1 MSYAVF
7 ERLKMLHF
15 WVEAISVTCHCTL
28 PPVCSLTLHI
38 VFLILGPKLIVL
50 EQPSG
55 MLKIAMLV
63 TSSLTANVSNLLVF

>member
-15 WVEAISVTCHCTL
+15 WVEAISVSCHYTL
-28 PPVCSLTLHI
+28 PPVCSLTIHV

-55 MLKIAMLV
+55 MPKIAMLV
-63 TSSLTANVSNLLVF
+63 TSSLTENVSNLLVF

>member
-1 MSYAVF
+1 MSHAVF

-15 WVEAISVTCHCTL
+15 WVEAVSVSCHYTL

-38 VFLILGPKLIVL
+38 LFLVLGPKVIVL

-55 MLKIAMLV
+55 TLEIAMSV
-63 TSSLTANVSNLLVF
+63 TSSLTENVSYLLVF